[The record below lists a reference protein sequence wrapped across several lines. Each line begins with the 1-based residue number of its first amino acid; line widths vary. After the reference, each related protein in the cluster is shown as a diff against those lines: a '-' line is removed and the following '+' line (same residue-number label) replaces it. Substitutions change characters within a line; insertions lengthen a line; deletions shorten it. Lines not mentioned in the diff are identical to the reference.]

1 MKESKSYG
9 EFTVF
14 FDFFKKFTSKD
25 ETNLEL
31 LESTFDGH
39 LKEIQEYQAQLENFK
54 EFMTYD
60 NLEKNK
66 QIYFRTKLNYLAKT
80 IK

>member
-1 MKESKSYG
+1 M
-9 EFTVF
+9 F